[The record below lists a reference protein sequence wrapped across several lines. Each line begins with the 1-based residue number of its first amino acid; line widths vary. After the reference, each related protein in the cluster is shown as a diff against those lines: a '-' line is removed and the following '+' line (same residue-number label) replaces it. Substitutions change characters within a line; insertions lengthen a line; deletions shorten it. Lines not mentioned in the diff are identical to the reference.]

1 MSQCLMFELSPL
13 YHANYKVHVKL
24 HYQSNDTGCGTGN
37 YICAL
42 SPYVGQITGV
52 EFNPGM
58 LEQAKAK
65 TSHLQNVKLLQGD
78 GTNIP
83 LPDGCCDVVYSTQ
96 VKQV

>member
-1 MSQCLMFELSPL
+1 M
-13 YHANYKVHVKL
+13 YKL
-24 HYQSNDTGCGTGN
+24 HYVNVPYDVHVGCGTGN

-52 EFNPGM
+52 EYNPGM

-65 TSHLQNVKLLQGD
+65 TSQLQNVKLLQGD

-83 LPDGCCDVVYSTQ
+83 LPDGYCDVVYSTQ